1 MKWEKERIYALGTW
15 FYKDYDKSIEHTYQK
30 RLECL
35 ENLFKTWSK
44 RKLTWLGKITVIKTL
59 GISQIIYAIT
69 SIEAPRRFIDRTK
82 AMLENFLW
90 NNKPARIKN
99 NVMCNNY
106 DMGGLRM
113 LNLDKFIQSQNI
125 TWIKRLLDNQ
135 STLPF
140 SYISSFIEMSFDHFL
155 KCNLNPNGLPRNLPQ
170 FYKSILLSW
179 FALKQEPLT
188 VADVQREVIW
198 NNKFITI
205 NNKSLF
211 NKDL

>member
-1 MKWEKERIYALGTW
+1 
-15 FYKDYDKSIEHTYQK
+15 
-30 RLECL
+30 
-35 ENLFKTWSK
+35 
-44 RKLTWLGKITVIKTL
+44 
-59 GISQIIYAIT
+59 
-69 SIEAPRRFIDRTK
+69 
-82 AMLENFLW
+82 MLENFLW

-155 KCNLNPNGLPRNLPQ
+155 KCNLNPNCLPRNLPQ

-188 VADVQREVIW
+188 VADVPREVIW

-211 NKDL
+211 NKDLYNEGFIFINDIIQNNGKFK